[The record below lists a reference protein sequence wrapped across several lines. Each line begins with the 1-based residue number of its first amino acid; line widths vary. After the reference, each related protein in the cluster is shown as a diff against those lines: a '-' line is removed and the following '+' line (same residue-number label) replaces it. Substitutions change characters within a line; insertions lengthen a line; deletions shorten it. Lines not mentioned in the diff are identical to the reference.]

1 MASSSTTRSR
11 PQSVPPS
18 ADFVYRGG
26 ILYAESVSLMEIA
39 DRVGTPAYVYSASV
53 IDGAYHR
60 IDEALGD
67 VPHLLAYSV
76 KANGNLAL
84 LARMGRMGSGAD
96 IVSGGELA
104 RVLEAGI
111 PASRVVFS
119 GVGKT
124 DRELH
129 AALDAG
135 IYQTNVESVA
145 EIDALEAIAR
155 ARGVCVPV
163 ALRVNP
169 DVDPG
174 THPYISTGLHTNKFG
189 LQTKTARE
197 LIPRLKQSR
206 YLDLQGLAC
215 HIGSQLLS
223 PAPISDAVAIVA
235 EFAVECV
242 RAGVELRT
250 LDVGGGWPI
259 LYGDETSIPY
269 PFSAFGD
276 AVREG
281 IREGG
286 AEQLK
291 LQIIVE
297 PGRSIVGDAGVLLTR
312 VTYVKWQGGKRFIIV
327 DGSMTELIRP
337 ALYGSYHAVSLV
349 EKPDET
355 APLTPADVVGPVCE
369 TSDFLARDRELP
381 ELKRGDLLA
390 VRGAGAYGA
399 VMASTYNG
407 RPRAPEVLVEGKD
420 YHLIRTRETI
430 PELWQNEIK

>member
-1 MASSSTTRSR
+1 MASSSTTGSG

-39 DRVGTPAYVYSASV
+39 DQVGTPAYIYSASV

-60 IDEALGD
+60 IDEALQG

-84 LARMGRMGSGAD
+84 LARLGRMGSGAD

-104 RVLEAGI
+104 RALEGGI
-111 PASRVVFS
+111 PANRIVFS

-135 IYQTNVESVA
+135 IYQINVESVP

-155 ARGVCVPV
+155 ARGVCVPI

-169 DVDPG
+169 DVDPK
-174 THPYISTGLHTNKFG
+174 THPYISTGLRTNKFG
-189 LQTKTARE
+189 LETDTARE
-197 LIPRLKQSR
+197 LLPRLKQSPH
-206 YLDLQGLAC
+206 LDLQGLAC

-223 PAPISDAVAIVA
+223 PDPISDAVAIVA
-235 EFAVECV
+235 GFALECV
-242 RAGVELRT
+242 RAGIELRT

-259 LYGDETSIPY
+259 LYGDETSVPY

-281 IREGG
+281 IRKGG
-286 AEQLK
+286 ADELG

-312 VTYVKWQGGKRFIIV
+312 VTYVKHQGGKRFIIV
-327 DGSMTELIRP
+327 DGAMTELIRP
-337 ALYGSYHAVSLV
+337 ALYGSYHAVSPV
-349 EKPDET
+349 KKPDEY
-355 APLTPADVVGPVCE
+355 AEQSPADVVGPVCE
-369 TSDFLARDRELP
+369 SSDFLARDRELP
-381 ELKRGDLLA
+381 EIERGSLLA
-390 VRGAGAYGA
+390 IRGAGGYGA

-407 RPRAPEVLVEGKD
+407 RPRAPEVLVEGKGFR
-420 YHLIRTRETI
+420 LIRTRETI
-430 PELWQNEIK
+430 PDLWQNEIK